1 MTQERTFKGGN
12 KQQLINFRIERAEKW
27 LETQKI
33 GRDKNTLEVIR
44 DILWTLNHHK
54 NNVNKRM
61 KEIK

>member
-1 MTQERTFKGGN
+1 MNLPQ
-12 KQQLINFRIERAEKW
+12 KW

-54 NNVNKRM
+54 KNVNKRM
-61 KEIK
+61 DAPK